1 MEEIL
6 RQAQVILRASWQ
18 RRRIGML
25 AAWIIGA
32 IAAGVILRIP
42 DKFEASARVYVDTQS
57 ILKPPM
63 SGLAVQPNVEWQV
76 MMVSR
81 TLISRPNVEK
91 LIRMA
96 DMDLNIKDKAARE
109 ELIER
114 LTKTLVVQST
124 NRDNLYTIAYRDA
137 DPAKAQRVVQALVSI
152 FVESSLGDK
161 RQDSTTARKFID
173 DQIRGYE
180 KKLEEAEN
188 RLKEFKLRNLD
199 MQMADD
205 KGSVERMSE
214 IALNLQRAKLDLREA
229 EQARDALIMAI
240 EIDGDGVVGRKAQCF
255 LRSKIPKFPVPLMAE
270 QMNIQGYNQ
279 MFTNEK
285 EAKKTFK
292 ELVNQYPDFEWPY
305 GNLGSLLIKE
315 GDLGAAE
322 EVLKQAVVINPYYI
336 NAWLHLSRVYAIESR
351 YSEADECLE
360 RVLAI
365 DPADP
370 NWPGIRELVD
380 QLKFDRFN

>member
-1 MEEIL
+1 MKPPDQVPEGLSAQEYQRLVALYTLMGRHTHATRALSYLSQL
-6 RQAQVILRASWQ
+6 RSGKGQAGEKEKEGEQV
-18 RRRIGML
+18 
-25 AAWIIGA
+25 GA
-32 IAAGVILRIP
+32 E
-42 DKFEASARVYVDTQS
+42 FASALMQYLKQISHEEGEEESTVDSNSEVSDQDKQISGGRQRSLSEGAASRRPEDGKARAHPSRNEEDDS
-57 ILKPPM
+57 IYSMKEQLM
-63 SGLAVQPNVEWQV
+63 SIGL
-76 MMVSR
+76 
-81 TLISRPNVEK
+81 
-91 LIRMA
+91 
-96 DMDLNIKDKAARE
+96 
-109 ELIER
+109 
-114 LTKTLVVQST
+114 
-124 NRDNLYTIAYRDA
+124 
-137 DPAKAQRVVQALVSI
+137 
-152 FVESSLGDK
+152 
-161 RQDSTTARKFID
+161 TA
-173 DQIRGYE
+173 
-180 KKLEEAEN
+180 EEAEEYLVK
-188 RLKEFKLRNLD
+188 LKKALQEMTKPEPPPREVPEELSAREYWDLALRYK
-199 MQMADD
+199 QV
-205 KGSVERMSE
+205 GWT
-214 IALNLQRAKLDLREA
+214 
-229 EQARDALIMAI
+229 EQARDALTMAI

-270 QMNIQGYNQ
+270 QLNIQGYNQ

-292 ELVNQYPDFEWPY
+292 ELVSQYPDFEWPY

>member
-1 MEEIL
+1 MKPPDQVPEGLSAQEYQRLVALYTLMGRHTHATRALSYLSQLRSGRGQAGEKEKEGEQAGAEFASALMQYLKQISHEEDGEEESGGD
-6 RQAQVILRASWQ
+6 AASEASKPGKEDSSA
-18 RRRIGML
+18 RHRNVSG
-25 AAWIIGA
+25 G
-32 IAAGVILRIP
+32 AAGKELEDGKAGGLSRNEEDDPIYSMKEQLM
-42 DKFEASARVYVDTQS
+42 S
-57 ILKPPM
+57 I
-63 SGLAVQPNVEWQV
+63 GL
-76 MMVSR
+76 
-81 TLISRPNVEK
+81 
-91 LIRMA
+91 
-96 DMDLNIKDKAARE
+96 
-109 ELIER
+109 
-114 LTKTLVVQST
+114 
-124 NRDNLYTIAYRDA
+124 
-137 DPAKAQRVVQALVSI
+137 
-152 FVESSLGDK
+152 
-161 RQDSTTARKFID
+161 TA
-173 DQIRGYE
+173 
-180 KKLEEAEN
+180 EEAEEYLVK
-188 RLKEFKLRNLD
+188 LKKALQEMTKPEPPPREVPEDLGAREYWELALRYK
-199 MQMADD
+199 QV
-205 KGSVERMSE
+205 GWT
-214 IALNLQRAKLDLREA
+214 

>member
-1 MEEIL
+1 REVPE
-6 RQAQVILRASWQ
+6 
-18 RRRIGML
+18 
-25 AAWIIGA
+25 
-32 IAAGVILRIP
+32 
-42 DKFEASARVYVDTQS
+42 
-57 ILKPPM
+57 
-63 SGLAVQPNVEWQV
+63 
-76 MMVSR
+76 
-81 TLISRPNVEK
+81 
-91 LIRMA
+91 
-96 DMDLNIKDKAARE
+96 DLGARE
-109 ELIER
+109 YWEL
-114 LTKTLVVQST
+114 
-124 NRDNLYTIAYRDA
+124 
-137 DPAKAQRVVQALVSI
+137 ALRYKQV
-152 FVESSLGDK
+152 GW
-161 RQDSTTARKFID
+161 T
-173 DQIRGYE
+173 
-180 KKLEEAEN
+180 
-188 RLKEFKLRNLD
+188 
-199 MQMADD
+199 
-205 KGSVERMSE
+205 
-214 IALNLQRAKLDLREA
+214 

>member
-1 MEEIL
+1 MKPPDQVPEGLSAQEYQRLVALYTLMGRHTHATRALSYLSQLRSGKGQAGDKEREGEQAGAEFASALMQYLKQISHEEGEEES
-6 RQAQVILRASWQ
+6 AVDSNS
-18 RRRIGML
+18 
-25 AAWIIGA
+25 
-32 IAAGVILRIP
+32 
-42 DKFEASARVYVDTQS
+42 EASGQDKQD
-57 ILKPPM
+57 
-63 SGLAVQPNVEWQV
+63 SGGRQRSLSEGTG
-76 MMVSR
+76 SKG
-81 TLISRPNVEK
+81 LE
-91 LIRMA
+91 
-96 DMDLNIKDKAARE
+96 D
-109 ELIER
+109 
-114 LTKTLVVQST
+114 
-124 NRDNLYTIAYRDA
+124 
-137 DPAKAQRVVQALVSI
+137 AKARAHPSRNEEDDPIYSMKEQLMSI
-152 FVESSLGDK
+152 GLS
-161 RQDSTTARKFID
+161 A
-173 DQIRGYE
+173 
-180 KKLEEAEN
+180 EEAEEYLVK
-188 RLKEFKLRNLD
+188 LKKALQEMTKPEPPPREVPEELSAREYWDLALRYK
-199 MQMADD
+199 QV
-205 KGSVERMSE
+205 GWT
-214 IALNLQRAKLDLREA
+214 
-229 EQARDALIMAI
+229 EQARDALTMAI

-270 QMNIQGYNQ
+270 QLNIQGYNQ